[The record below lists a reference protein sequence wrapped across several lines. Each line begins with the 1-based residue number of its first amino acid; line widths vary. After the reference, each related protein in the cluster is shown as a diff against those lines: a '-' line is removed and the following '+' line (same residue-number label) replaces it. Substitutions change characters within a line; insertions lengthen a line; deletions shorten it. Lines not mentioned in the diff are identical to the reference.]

1 MGLIACSCF
10 MIIKFDIYPQRV
22 TNGFS
27 YVLQAIISPRNLPD
41 NTRKNRG
48 TEHGSR
54 DGNCNYME
62 VRPAMHQPR
71 ARILCPGFS
80 HHVFSYSYSIN
91 IL

>member
-1 MGLIACSCF
+1 MHTVAWRSPFLKVNTSMGLIACSCF
-10 MIIKFDIYPQRV
+10 MIVEFDILLQHV

-27 YVLQAIISPRNLPD
+27 YVLQAIISPRNLLG

-62 VRPAMHQPR
+62 V
-71 ARILCPGFS
+71 
-80 HHVFSYSYSIN
+80 
-91 IL
+91 